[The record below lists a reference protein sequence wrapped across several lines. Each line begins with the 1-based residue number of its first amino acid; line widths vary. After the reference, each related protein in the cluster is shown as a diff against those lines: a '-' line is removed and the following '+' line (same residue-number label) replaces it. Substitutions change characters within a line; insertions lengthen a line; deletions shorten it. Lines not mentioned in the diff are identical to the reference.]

1 MGKVKFLLVNIV
13 TLFVLLVLWFFACF
27 LLGYAS
33 NSNHQ
38 KEIWIAYI
46 ITVVIHFVISYL
58 IYKKVYAS
66 SLAIWYLLLNIPLY
80 IICIWYLYN
89 NT

>member
-1 MGKVKFLLVNIV
+1 MKEIKYLIINIV
-13 TLFVLLVLWFFACF
+13 ILFVLLVLWFFTCF
-27 LLGYAS
+27 FLGYAS

-46 ITVVIHFVISYL
+46 ITVAIHFIISYL
-58 IYKKVYAS
+58 IYKKKYIS
-66 SLAIWYLLLNIPLY
+66 SVAIWNLLLNIPLY
-80 IICIWYLYN
+80 IICVWYLYN